1 MSKKKSKE
9 DLLEKELDTALRKD
23 EVETESKSEMEI
35 EAAELEEIDHIRARV
50 QELEAGLT
58 EWKDK
63 YLRSMAEF
71 DNYRKRSLE
80 EKSDWIKRASEKL
93 ALSMC
98 DVLDNFDRALM
109 QLNDEQKEDN
119 FIKGIIL
126 IEQQFKAALEREGVK
141 RIEALEE
148 DFDPNLHEALAH
160 IPSDFEEGKV
170 AAIIQN
176 GYTMHDKLIRPVR
189 VAVSSGLNENNKE

>member
-1 MSKKKSKE
+1 MSKKKNKE
-9 DLLEKELDTALRKD
+9 DLVERDWEHEISID
-23 EVETESKSEMEI
+23 ETESMTEADLENEEISLIRSKAAEME
-35 EAAELEEIDHIRARV
+35 ALVND
-50 QELEAGLT
+50 
-58 EWKDK
+58 WKDK

-98 DVLDNFDRALM
+98 EVLDNFDRALM
-109 QLNDEQKEDN
+109 QVNDEQKEDS
-119 FIKGIIL
+119 FIKGIMQ
-126 IEQQFKAALEREGVK
+126 IEQQFKAALEREGVR
-141 RIEALEE
+141 RIEALGEE
-148 DFDPNLHEALAH
+148 FDPNLHEALAH

-176 GYTMHDKLIRPVR
+176 GYTMNDKLIRPVR
-189 VAVSSGLNENNKE
+189 VAVSSGLNENNNKE

>member
-1 MSKKKSKE
+1 MSKKKNKE
-9 DLLEKELDTALRKD
+9 DLLEKDLEHEIEINQSEAENGSEAVTD
-23 EVETESKSEMEI
+23 EITLIREKAAEME
-35 EAAELEEIDHIRARV
+35 ALV
-50 QELEAGLT
+50 N

-109 QLNDEQKEDN
+109 QLDEDKKEDS

-141 RIEALEE
+141 RIEALGQ

-160 IPSDFEEGKV
+160 IPSDYEEGKV
-170 AAIIQN
+170 AAVIQN

-189 VAVSSGLNENNKE
+189 VAVSNGINESNNKE